1 MSRIRGTQINRSSP
15 RPPKAD
21 GYDKLHTCPW
31 DSLLRRLPVLCTSW
45 SSQVPP
51 GEDGLGCMVEQR
63 WDGAEKCHCY
73 FATNWHTVN
82 LEGCSSSSLREW
94 NGVDRGGPG
103 TAQLLGTKLSDLHL
117 QALALKGQGLF
128 MLRPTAVW
136 PKEALDREPFQ
147 TFQLQ
152 YIPHTVCVLSQW
164 AEGI

>member
-1 MSRIRGTQINRSSP
+1 
-15 RPPKAD
+15 
-21 GYDKLHTCPW
+21 
-31 DSLLRRLPVLCTSW
+31 
-45 SSQVPP
+45 
-51 GEDGLGCMVEQR
+51 MVEQR
-63 WDGAEKCHCY
+63 WGGAEKCHCY
-73 FATNWHTVN
+73 FVTNWHTVN

-103 TAQLLGTKLSDLHL
+103 TAQLLGTKLSDLLL

-136 PKEALDREPFQ
+136 PKEALEHEPFQ

-152 YIPHTVCVLSQW
+152 YIPHTVSVLSWW